1 MQPRDPVTKGYSLV
15 NSYFP
20 LTPHAKIGVP
30 AIVTQVILFFL
41 GFILTIVY
49 VLTNLRGNHL
59 RQNRGPHE
67 TPFHHAAYG
76 KLGALGR

>member
-1 MQPRDPVTKGYSLV
+1 MQPRDPVTKGYALV

-20 LTPHAKIGVP
+20 LTLHAKIGVP
-30 AIVTQVILFFL
+30 AIVTRVMLIFL

-49 VLTNLRGNHL
+49 VLTNLRANYL
-59 RQNRGPHE
+59 RRSRGPYE
-67 TPFHHAAYG
+67 TSFHHAAYG